1 MSANRRRGF
10 TLIELLVVIA
20 IIAVLIGLLL
30 PAVQAAREAARRS
43 QCVNNLKQIGLAMH
57 NYESSVGSLPW
68 GQGTLNPAWNDW
80 SAQSLLL
87 NQFEQGNL
95 YNSINFIIALANN
108 PATPANTT
116 VFRISL
122 ALLQCPSDLDRMTN
136 ADGHSNYV
144 ANSGNQPATFDN
156 IRSYDG
162 FNGAFGS
169 IGRKGAS
176 ICGTSTTAVGKSAC
190 ASDAVVKF
198 ADISDGLSNTAAFSE
213 RVKGIGTTNQGL
225 RDSMKPSASVV
236 SMNDPPYPDNLTP
249 LVTYNACNAL
259 NVSSAATPLISD
271 VPNGFRWYA
280 GQPASSRYNH
290 VMPPNSWSCRYKTF
304 GNDGGGALTASSR
317 HPGIVN
323 LLMCDGSVR
332 AAKGTITPAVWWAV
346 GSRNGGEV
354 VSSDSL

>member
-1 MSANRRRGF
+1 MSAKRRRGF

-43 QCVNNLKQIGLAMH
+43 QCVNNLKQLGLAMH

-68 GQGTLNPAWNDW
+68 GQGSLNPAWNDW
-80 SAQSLLL
+80 SAFSLLL

-95 YNSINFIIALANN
+95 YNSINFSILLSNN
-108 PATPANTT
+108 PGTRANTT
-116 VFRISL
+116 IFRISL
-122 ALLQCPSDLDRMTN
+122 GMLQCPSDLDRLTN
-136 ADGHSNYV
+136 AEGHTSYV
-144 ANSGNQPATFDN
+144 ANSGNQPAAFDN

-162 FNGAFGS
+162 FNGIFGQL
-169 IGRKGAS
+169 GRKGVS
-176 ICGTSTTAVGKSAC
+176 ICGTSTTALGKSAC
-190 ASDAVVKF
+190 ASDPVVKF
-198 ADISDGLSNTAAFSE
+198 ADITDGLSNTAAFSE
-213 RVKGIGTTNQGL
+213 KVKGIGIMNQNT
-225 RDSMKPSASVV
+225 RDSLKPSASVV
-236 SMNDPPYPDNLTP
+236 TMNDPAYPDNLTP
-249 LVTYNACNAL
+249 LVTANVCKTL
-259 NVSSAATPLISD
+259 NVSSPSTPLLMD
-271 VPNGFRWYA
+271 RPNGFRWYA
-280 GQPASSRYNH
+280 GQPENSRYNH